1 MAELTMGYNKCLK
14 DYEKLLWEQ
23 HSSILV
29 SAWCLCHVSIPFCI
43 NPFALR
49 KAKIA
54 YNFALSECN
63 RVKLLDAFLFVIVKV
78 EKVGRG
84 FLVCRQVVFYREI
97 KKDVC

>member
-1 MAELTMGYNKCLK
+1 MSLPC
-14 DYEKLLWEQ
+14 Q
-23 HSSILV
+23 HPI
-29 SAWCLCHVSIPFCI
+29 WI

-63 RVKLLDAFLFVIVKV
+63 RVKLLDEFLFVIVKV